1 MHRLRSAASYI
12 NSIVPSIEPTEEQ
25 IAESLSIL
33 GMDQSGFGC
42 SYCGDPATEW
52 DHFRPLVKDKKPTGY
67 ISEIHNLVPA
77 CGKCNQSKGNKD
89 WKTWMLSDA
98 NLSPKSRDIADIDDR
113 IRRLEAYA
121 EWRSAAQIDFDE
133 ERVACAADRNYN
145 RCLSRLRQVLAGL
158 CCRWIG
164 CRNVVNPAIWARHP
178 CPDAYLQMN
187 ARFMKPAVTVA

>member
-98 NLSPKSRDIADIDDR
+98 NLSPKS
-113 IRRLEAYA
+113 
-121 EWRSAAQIDFDE
+121 
-133 ERVACAADRNYN
+133 ADRNYN